1 MLDGK
6 QNIFTLTL
14 TFSKDNIIIVDGHLP
29 RAEDEDA
36 SSEEGQDA
44 SAKDEGVPVVKVCRL
59 HQSIRPNPARLDMVQ
74 TISSLRLDMV

>member
-1 MLDGK
+1 MVR
-6 QNIFTLTL
+6 LTL
-14 TFSKDNIIIVDGHLP
+14 PFSKDNIIIVDGHLP
-29 RAEDEDA
+29 RAEDEDT

-74 TISSLRLDMV
+74 TMSSLRLDMA